1 MPLLFTV
8 YHEEK
13 IKSIFL
19 KKGVAI
25 SIIWVYTNIRKRERK
40 PTGLRYKNMK
50 AYVKVYH
57 WNKNGTIKHDTYKFN
72 SLEEA
77 REYYNKKYI
86 AKGMMKT
93 LCKGNHEEIEK
104 EKNY

>member
-1 MPLLFTV
+1 
-8 YHEEK
+8 
-13 IKSIFL
+13 
-19 KKGVAI
+19 
-25 SIIWVYTNIRKRERK
+25 
-40 PTGLRYKNMK
+40 MK

-93 LCKGNHEEIEK
+93 LCMGNHEELEK
-104 EKNY
+104 ETNY

>member
-1 MPLLFTV
+1 MTDFRTINYAV
-8 YHEEK
+8 YGERY
-13 IKSIFL
+13 
-19 KKGVAI
+19 
-25 SIIWVYTNIRKRERK
+25 IIIPGPVSGMGFVYTDK
-40 PTGLRYKNMK
+40 MK

-104 EKNY
+104 ETNF

>member
-1 MPLLFTV
+1 MQNKIITEPERLLRQ
-8 YHEEK
+8 
-13 IKSIFL
+13 
-19 KKGVAI
+19 KG
-25 SIIWVYTNIRKRERK
+25 
-40 PTGLRYKNMK
+40 GNMK

-93 LCKGNHEEIEK
+93 LCKGNHEELEK
-104 EKNY
+104 ETNY

>member
-1 MPLLFTV
+1 MTNT
-8 YHEEK
+8 E
-13 IKSIFL
+13 L
-19 KKGVAI
+19 KRTAQGALK
-25 SIIWVYTNIRKRERK
+25 
-40 PTGLRYKNMK
+40 K

-104 EKNY
+104 ETNY